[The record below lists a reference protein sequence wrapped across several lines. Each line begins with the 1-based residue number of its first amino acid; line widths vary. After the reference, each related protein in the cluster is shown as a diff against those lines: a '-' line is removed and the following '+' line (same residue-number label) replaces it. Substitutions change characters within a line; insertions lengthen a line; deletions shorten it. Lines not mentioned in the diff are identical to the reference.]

1 MRWWCG
7 SGVASARP
15 HLDTDGTVVAGAAAH
30 QPKVAR
36 FSVDHDRGGLEFLVG
51 VPGSIGGGVRM
62 NAGCFGTEFSD
73 VLIDA
78 EVFDLEDGSVSTR
91 PAGGLAMAYRS
102 TNLTDRHVVTS
113 ARLRSTPQP
122 ADRGRRRMREIT
134 RRRRLTQP
142 GGTLNAGSVFKNPP
156 GDAAGR
162 LIDAAG
168 LKGLTIGGARVSP
181 RHANF
186 FEATEGASA
195 QDVFDLVAEVR
206 RRVREAS
213 GEWLEPEIRF
223 LGTFDQAPAGDRGR
237 GAVSTAVDT
246 RIAERR
252 HQVREAWA
260 RRRLRWVVAGAGVVL
275 LGAVAYAALDSPWL
289 AVRHIEVSGADRSP
303 VGALLGEA
311 GVTPGTPTIR
321 VRPGA
326 VAAVLESNP
335 WVAQAEVTVTWP
347 GTVGVTVEE
356 RVPAAWVD
364 TGDRWVLVAVDGMVV
379 AGGNPPG
386 DAPRVEGEVS
396 GLRPGDRLGDE
407 AAAAV
412 VGFLGRLPPEVVA
425 GATGAATPRG
435 GVVSL
440 GTITVLF
447 GDGTDLDLKAAAVTA
462 LLDRG
467 VAPGSTINVISPS
480 RPAVSPG

>member
-1 MRWWCG
+1 MTWPGCRRRRAAAVHLGLPIVVLGRG
-7 SGVASARP
+7 SNVVVSDRGLDAVVVRLGRGFGTTA
-15 HLDTDGTVVAGAAAH
+15 LDTDGTVVAGAAAP

-78 EVFDLEDGSVSTR
+78 DVFDLEDGSVSTR
-91 PAGGLAMAYRS
+91 PAGDLAMAYRS

-122 ADRGRRRMREIT
+122 ADLGRRRMREIT

-213 GEWLEPEIRF
+213 GEWLEPEVRF
-223 LGTFDQAPAGDRGR
+223 LGTFDQAPAGDRG
-237 GAVSTAVDT
+237 GA
-246 RIAERR
+246 
-252 HQVREAWA
+252 
-260 RRRLRWVVAGAGVVL
+260 
-275 LGAVAYAALDSPWL
+275 P
-289 AVRHIEVSGADRSP
+289 
-303 VGALLGEA
+303 
-311 GVTPGTPTIR
+311 
-321 VRPGA
+321 
-326 VAAVLESNP
+326 
-335 WVAQAEVTVTWP
+335 
-347 GTVGVTVEE
+347 
-356 RVPAAWVD
+356 
-364 TGDRWVLVAVDGMVV
+364 
-379 AGGNPPG
+379 
-386 DAPRVEGEVS
+386 
-396 GLRPGDRLGDE
+396 
-407 AAAAV
+407 
-412 VGFLGRLPPEVVA
+412 
-425 GATGAATPRG
+425 
-435 GVVSL
+435 
-440 GTITVLF
+440 
-447 GDGTDLDLKAAAVTA
+447 
-462 LLDRG
+462 
-467 VAPGSTINVISPS
+467 
-480 RPAVSPG
+480 